1 MPRNGHSATITHHR
15 KYIEG
20 YGNVALEH
28 LNRIYEL
35 LIDLLQIFF
44 SSGICYRFS
53 HIAKCPENRCFIKGD
68 SLSFLLL
75 KNGQF
80 ILECRFLTLQKAVF
94 LFQLVCI
101 KSNRDGCDYI
111 ANLLLD
117 FFQFLGDSFLF
128 HGCIRLRSSVLVQG
142 FHYHREIFTTAQS
155 RDVVFNCT
163 FNIVLVNGLYVAS
176 IRTMILSEIAT
187 IACEK
192 E

>member
-15 KYIEG
+15 KHIEG

-35 LIDLLQIFF
+35 LIDLLPIFF

-80 ILECRFLTLQKAVF
+80 ILECCFLTLQYS
-94 LFQLVCI
+94 LC
-101 KSNRDGCDYI
+101 
-111 ANLLLD
+111 
-117 FFQFLGDSFLF
+117 
-128 HGCIRLRSSVLVQG
+128 
-142 FHYHREIFTTAQS
+142 
-155 RDVVFNCT
+155 
-163 FNIVLVNGLYVAS
+163 
-176 IRTMILSEIAT
+176 
-187 IACEK
+187 
-192 E
+192 